1 MMSLGVI
8 AIVFLAVLMAVL
20 MFVGVSKLSEE

>member
-1 MMSLGVI
+1 MSLGVI